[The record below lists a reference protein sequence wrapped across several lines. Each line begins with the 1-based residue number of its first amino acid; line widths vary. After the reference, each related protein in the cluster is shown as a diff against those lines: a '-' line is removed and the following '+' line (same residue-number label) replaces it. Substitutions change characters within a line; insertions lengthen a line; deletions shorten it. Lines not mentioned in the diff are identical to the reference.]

1 MPREYSQAGVGYT
14 KIEPFKQAMQAT
26 DTYTHRIG
34 RTGRVDNNGDAFI
47 FVTSEDA
54 AIVHALAHVLN
65 TKLERRTLQGFDYTV
80 STPNSEYMRY
90 PRQLRRRT
98 VRNQRIGTN

>member
-1 MPREYSQAGVGYT
+1 MPREYSQAGVDYT

-34 RTGRVDNNGDAFI
+34 RTGGVDSNGDAFT
-47 FVTSEDA
+47 FVTSADA
-54 AIVHALAHVLN
+54 AIVHALD

-90 PRQLRRRT
+90 PRQLQRRT